1 MEAFDIDE
9 YNHFVKLTKDA
20 YKDIDLNMIEYIVGS
35 YLFYD
40 KMGFKKPDENSPE
53 FIKQNENI
61 KKLIENTK
69 KIEQELFENNKII
82 NKEIEENQEE

>member
-1 MEAFDIDE
+1 MEAFDKDE
-9 YNHFVKLTKDA
+9 YNHFVKLTKDT
-20 YKDIDLNMIEYIVGS
+20 YKDIDIHMIEYIVGS

-40 KMGFKKPDENSPE
+40 KMKLERPDENTPE
-53 FIKQNENI
+53 FIKQNEII
-61 KKLIENTK
+61 KELIQNTK